1 MPPYSLLS
9 SLGLWLY
16 STIRVVP
23 NNGLI
28 ILRARFSGIIGDNF
42 HNIADI
48 AMERRADFQQH
59 RIVYISIVAE
69 LRNGGGADVAHLT
82 ERLLIYFL
90 INQ

>member
-1 MPPYSLLS
+1 
-9 SLGLWLY
+9 
-16 STIRVVP
+16 
-23 NNGLI
+23 
-28 ILRARFSGIIGDNF
+28 
-42 HNIADI
+42 
-48 AMERRADFQQH
+48 MERRADFQQH